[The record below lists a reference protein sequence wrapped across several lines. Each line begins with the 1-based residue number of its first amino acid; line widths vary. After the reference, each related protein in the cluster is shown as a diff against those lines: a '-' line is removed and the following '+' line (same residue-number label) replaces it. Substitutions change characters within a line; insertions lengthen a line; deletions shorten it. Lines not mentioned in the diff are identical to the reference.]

1 MKQNYE
7 FGRSMVEMLGTLAIV
22 GVLSIGGITGYNY
35 AINKYRANETI
46 NEINMRLMTLQTQS
60 ERDMDLNLNEF
71 ADKTSLGYTIGD
83 NYGWAE
89 DDTRVYVGV
98 SGIPKQACEI
108 IYDEMI
114 SRVERIDI
122 TADRTADI
130 NTLCGDNNEMKFYV
144 GSGVEVACDPAC
156 ADDEYC
162 MSGIKCVKKWKDEH
176 IKCTPGDNTPCGEC
190 MTCHGFGMCTPK
202 NNGKACD
209 GGNGICL
216 SGVCTPLENSC
227 SEHSDCPD
235 GYYCSPKPGLCDSEK
250 EGYKCAPLDFSYYP
264 VKLSDGTTELWY
276 KSNQYMYW
284 QNAMAACEALD
295 KIIPTVAEWRKL
307 PQIKDLPGDYWT
319 SSKDSQYCNMAYIMN
334 SSAPWQAKNLDI
346 AYALCR

>member
-71 ADKTSLGYTIGD
+71 ADKTPLGYMIGD

-98 SGIPKQACEI
+98 SGIPQGACEI

-114 SRVERIDI
+114 TKVERIDV
-122 TADRTADI
+122 TADRMADI

-144 GSGVEVACDPAC
+144 GSGVEVSCDPPC

-162 MSGIKCVKKWKDEH
+162 MSGIKCVKKWKVPS
-176 IKCTPGDNTPCGEC
+176 IACTSENEAEVCGEC
-190 MTCHGFGMCTPK
+190 SKCSGSGWCVQTWK
-202 NNGKACD
+202 NSAECNN
-209 GGNGICL
+209 GNGICADGKCLPKEDIADCETNDDCPDNYYCALKSSGCNPAPYGCVPLNFSYIPVTMRDGTVEIWYKPNHYMTWLNAIQACAAMGKKMPSYAEWKQLGINPPGNWLQWTATRHPTHCNLAYTMNDGIQDIAL
-216 SGVCTPLENSC
+216 SGVYASC
-227 SEHSDCPD
+227 
-235 GYYCSPKPGLCDSEK
+235 
-250 EGYKCAPLDFSYYP
+250 
-264 VKLSDGTTELWY
+264 
-276 KSNQYMYW
+276 
-284 QNAMAACEALD
+284 
-295 KIIPTVAEWRKL
+295 R
-307 PQIKDLPGDYWT
+307 
-319 SSKDSQYCNMAYIMN
+319 
-334 SSAPWQAKNLDI
+334 
-346 AYALCR
+346 